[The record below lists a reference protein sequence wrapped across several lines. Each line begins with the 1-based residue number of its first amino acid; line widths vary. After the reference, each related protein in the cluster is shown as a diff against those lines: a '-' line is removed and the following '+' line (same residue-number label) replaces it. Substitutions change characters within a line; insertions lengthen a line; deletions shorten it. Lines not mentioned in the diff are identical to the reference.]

1 MELPQ
6 TGLPDAS
13 TSRTHLAHTHAGIAA
28 YRAERYAEAA
38 QAFEVARS
46 LQPSE
51 PLPYRYLADL
61 YWRQGRPDQAAHMVR
76 ALAEVMSDAY
86 FLDRLG
92 SSYEESGVPGLAMLL
107 YREAARVDPQ
117 FPSARYNLG
126 RLLLK
131 QGQVEPGMA
140 EVQEAL
146 RLYPEFAEAH
156 EVLGLAYT
164 EQGRLDKAVAH
175 LQQALTFHPDLATA
189 RNHLG
194 RLYRAQGRLDDA
206 IQTFRDLVARHP
218 DIAEAHHNLAVAYAH
233 KGLWDLAIEQFT
245 EAVRLHPN
253 LHAARLDLAT
263 LLLEMQRPH
272 AAIDALQPLLATISQ
287 DTEHRGG
294 IAPAEVHYRLG
305 LAYLQTHQFDRAWRH
320 ARQAEALGAPVAEL
334 IAALRR
340 VAVEPR

>member
-1 MELPQ
+1 MP
-6 TGLPDAS
+6 
-13 TSRTHLAHTHAGIAA
+13 
-28 YRAERYAEAA
+28 
-38 QAFEVARS
+38 
-46 LQPSE
+46 
-51 PLPYRYLADL
+51 
-61 YWRQGRPDQAAHMVR
+61 
-76 ALAEVMSDAY
+76 DAY

-92 SSYEESGVPGLAMLL
+92 SGYEESALPGLAVLL

-131 QGQVEPGMA
+131 QGQMEQGMA

-164 EQGRLDKAVAH
+164 EQGRLHEAVVH
-175 LQQALTFHPDLATA
+175 LQQALVFQPDLATA

-194 RLYRAQGRLDDA
+194 RLYRAQGRLDEA
-206 IQTFRDLVARHP
+206 VQTFRDLVTRHP
-218 DIAEAHHNLAVAYAH
+218 ALAEARHNLAVAYAH
-233 KGLWDLAIEQFT
+233 KGLQELAIEQFT
-245 EAVRLHPN
+245 EALRLRPD

-263 LLLEMQRPH
+263 LLLEMRRPH
-272 AAIDALQPLLATISQ
+272 AALDALQPLLTTVSQ
-287 DTEHRGG
+287 DAEDSGR
-294 IAPAEVHYRLG
+294 IAPAEVHYRLSI
-305 LAYLQTHQFDRAWRH
+305 AYLQTRQFAQAWQH

-340 VAVEPR
+340 VAVEPQ